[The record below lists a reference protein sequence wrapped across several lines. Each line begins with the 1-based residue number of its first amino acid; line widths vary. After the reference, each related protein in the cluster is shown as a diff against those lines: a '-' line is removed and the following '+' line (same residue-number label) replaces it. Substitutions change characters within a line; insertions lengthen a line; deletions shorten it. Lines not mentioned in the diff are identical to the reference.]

1 MMMAGNIS
9 GLFEQRDIFQNLTA
23 DDSVLFCDGIFFGS
37 QSGWLVQNR
46 IRDTDLSYVVQMSC
60 VFQIQNF
67 FRTPVKFFCNQCSIF
82 GNPMR
87 MSASIFILCFNGES
101 QGLHHLQRQTLRL
114 LAFFK
119 RALLSLDFHIMY
131 ITDGAKY
138 RHKEQNDH
146 TDTHKHTGNGHYEVD
161 RQPFNDCRYHNS
173 RQSDQGQSVKAD
185 RALFHTFIKGNKGT
199 DKCDA

>member
-1 MMMAGNIS
+1 
-9 GLFEQRDIFQNLTA
+9 
-23 DDSVLFCDGIFFGS
+23 
-37 QSGWLVQNR
+37 
-46 IRDTDLSYVVQMSC
+46 
-60 VFQIQNF
+60 
-67 FRTPVKFFCNQCSIF
+67 
-82 GNPMR
+82 MR

-101 QGLHHLQRQTLRL
+101 QGLHHLQRQTLSL
-114 LAFFK
+114 LATFFK